1 MELCWDNSKINI
13 QGMIFPRAQLS
24 ELKVF
29 VIIDL
34 VIQLVN
40 FSVFFSSF
48 HHLSV
53 SITTFSGNH

>member
-1 MELCWDNSKINI
+1 MELCWGNSKINI
-13 QGMIFPRAQLS
+13 QGMLSPRAQLS

-40 FSVFFSSF
+40 FSVYFSSF

-53 SITTFSGNH
+53 STTAFLGNY